1 MHWLPFAFAASIF
14 LFHIQYWFVLY
25 DYDVEL
31 ISRWTWATYAPFLA
45 LAVILFLSGGLVL
58 PSASTRPGNSLIED
72 FQENGKIS
80 LLFLAAYIL
89 AWVPFNAWGAG
100 TWLTSG
106 VWYNLGLLVPLLV
119 AYFAQNSWVR
129 DVSALLF
136 LLAQIYGLLFV
147 WSNPTD
153 LI

>member
-1 MHWLPFAFAASIF
+1 MSDFELVTITFSFVLGLGIAQILGAASSAIRNRHQRSLHWLPFAFAASIF

-31 ISRWTWATYAPFLA
+31 ISRWTWATYAPFLG

-58 PSASTRPGNSLIED
+58 PSANTKPGNSLIED
-72 FQENGKIS
+72 FQENGRIS

-100 TWLTSG
+100 TWLRIG
-106 VWYNLGLLVPLLV
+106 
-119 AYFAQNSWVR
+119 
-129 DVSALLF
+129 
-136 LLAQIYGLLFV
+136 
-147 WSNPTD
+147 
-153 LI
+153 